1 MSKKFRIESD
11 SMGQMKVPKDALYAA
26 QTARAIDN
34 FPISNLR
41 FKRPFISALGI
52 IKFASAKVNAQLGL
66 ISKSVSKSIMKAAD
80 EVIEGKHDDQF
91 VVDIFQTGSGT
102 SSNMNANEVISTLAN
117 KYYKGKY
124 LIHPNDHVNLGQSSN
139 DVIPTAMHISCNLL
153 VTNLLIPKMLILYKE
168 LNKKERKFKNIYK
181 IGRTHLQDATPITL
195 GQEFGGFSQMVQNSI
210 QFIKESNKALTF
222 LAQGGTAVGTGINSH
237 PKFAKKFA
245 NEVSKIT
252 KVKFTEA
259 ENHFDSQSSKD
270 GIVNLSGSL
279 KTYATSLMKIGNDIR
294 WLGSGPRCGF
304 GEIIIPSIQPGSSI
318 MPGKV
323 NPVLAESLTQV
334 CAHVIGNDLTI
345 TIAGQSGNF
354 QLNVMMPVML
364 HNLMESIELLSSSSE
379 IFATDCIKGI
389 EADKKICEG
398 YIEESL
404 AMCTSLAPI
413 IGYNKA
419 AMVAK
424 KAHET
429 GKTVR
434 EIVNEDKILSK
445 EESDRVLNPITMVK
459 PSL

>member
-66 ISKSVSKSIMKAAD
+66 IPKSVSKSIMKAAD

-117 KYYKGKY
+117 KYHKGKY

>member
-66 ISKSVSKSIMKAAD
+66 ISKSISKSIMKAAD

-117 KYYKGKY
+117 KYHKGKY

>member
-26 QTARAIDN
+26 QTARAINN

-153 VTNLLIPKMLILYKE
+153 VTNLLIPKMLILCKE

>member
-117 KYYKGKY
+117 KYHKGKY

-153 VTNLLIPKMLILYKE
+153 VTNLLIPKMLILSKE

-237 PKFAKKFA
+237 PKFAKKFV

>member
-66 ISKSVSKSIMKAAD
+66 IPKSVSKSIMKAAD

-153 VTNLLIPKMLILYKE
+153 VTNLLIPKMLILCKE

-210 QFIKESNKALTF
+210 QFIKESNRALTF

>member
-80 EVIEGKHDDQF
+80 EVIEGKYDDQF

-117 KYYKGKY
+117 KYHKGKY

-168 LNKKERKFKNIYK
+168 LNKKGRKFKNIYK

>member
-237 PKFAKKFA
+237 PKFAKKFV

>member
-66 ISKSVSKSIMKAAD
+66 ISKSISKSIMKAAD

>member
-117 KYYKGKY
+117 KYHKGKY

-153 VTNLLIPKMLILYKE
+153 VTNLLIPKMLILCKE

>member
-1 MSKKFRIESD
+1 
-11 SMGQMKVPKDALYAA
+11 
-26 QTARAIDN
+26 
-34 FPISNLR
+34 
-41 FKRPFISALGI
+41 
-52 IKFASAKVNAQLGL
+52 
-66 ISKSVSKSIMKAAD
+66 
-80 EVIEGKHDDQF
+80 
-91 VVDIFQTGSGT
+91 
-102 SSNMNANEVISTLAN
+102 
-117 KYYKGKY
+117 
-124 LIHPNDHVNLGQSSN
+124 
-139 DVIPTAMHISCNLL
+139 
-153 VTNLLIPKMLILYKE
+153 
-168 LNKKERKFKNIYK
+168 
-181 IGRTHLQDATPITL
+181 
-195 GQEFGGFSQMVQNSI
+195 MVQNSI

>member
-117 KYYKGKY
+117 KYHKGKY

>member
-117 KYYKGKY
+117 KYHKGKY

-153 VTNLLIPKMLILYKE
+153 VTNLLIPKMLILSKE

>member
-26 QTARAIDN
+26 QTARAINN

-117 KYYKGKY
+117 KYHKGKY

-153 VTNLLIPKMLILYKE
+153 VTNLLIPKMLILCKE